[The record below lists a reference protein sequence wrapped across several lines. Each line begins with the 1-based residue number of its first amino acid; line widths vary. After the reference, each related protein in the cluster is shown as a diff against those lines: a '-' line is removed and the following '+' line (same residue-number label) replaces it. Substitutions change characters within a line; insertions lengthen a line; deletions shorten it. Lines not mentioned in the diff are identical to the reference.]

1 MELLERFL
9 RYTKIWTTSD
19 EANGGTTP
27 STQRQFDLARLL
39 AAELKELGAADAVC
53 DEHCYVYA
61 HIPATAPARS
71 PP

>member
-19 EANGGTTP
+19 EAKSGTTP

-39 AAELKELGAADAVC
+39 AAELRELGAADAV
-53 DEHCYVYA
+53 
-61 HIPATAPARS
+61 
-71 PP
+71 